1 MNPRMSVVQIAAV
14 EGLFLGSGFFISK
27 TKILTCRHVLGTKQK
42 NLSASD
48 IVVKWLGD
56 ERRVDQCETHPDRD
70 AVCLIIAR
78 PFSLNPEIIV
88 WALDAPSEGSEVQI
102 FGFNKPEV
110 YGFEDLTRHV
120 RGYAAQHDLG
130 VLDHPVL
137 RGFSGSP
144 ACIDNAFVG
153 MVVATDKDRTFL
165 IPATALR
172 VFALKEKPLQ
182 PFEAAGQPL
191 LCKYQNETFLVKDFD
206 GNWFKFPRSYPTFK
220 LSDTKEELKN
230 ITSWK
235 IVHSSVE
242 NFYRVYND
250 FHTEIIRWEQAKDL
264 DHPYSEMQRSN
275 AQRRLKSIRPQ
286 FEDFSEQLKSL
297 PSSIIENEMISILS
311 MLPTCHEALMQSIGA
326 ADSHQI
332 DYVFEF
338 SERIADWLLHTLHIA
353 DLIIELYFRQ
363 KENEGENR

>member
-1 MNPRMSVVQIAAV
+1 MIEKYSKAYPYLKALLDAAI
-14 EGLFLGSGFFISK
+14 EAAPNWAKAPAKFASSLSEQLKSQGEEKNRQLEQEISSISEDELRAIIEDAGCDQK
-27 TKILTCRHVLGTKQK
+27 ENIELIVGEVKLIPKILQTIDYRFD
-42 NLSASD
+42 N
-48 IVVKWLGD
+48 
-56 ERRVDQCETHPDRD
+56 VDDK
-70 AVCLIIAR
+70 
-78 PFSLNPEIIV
+78 
-88 WALDAPSEGSEVQI
+88 LDVIKGI
-102 FGFNKPEV
+102 
-110 YGFEDLTRHV
+110 L
-120 RGYAAQHDLG
+120 
-130 VLDHPVL
+130 
-137 RGFSGSP
+137 
-144 ACIDNAFVG
+144 
-153 MVVATDKDRTFL
+153 
-165 IPATALR
+165 
-172 VFALKEKPLQ
+172 LKEKPLQ

-191 LCKYQNETFLVKDFD
+191 LFEYPDKTFLVKDFD
-206 GNWFKFPRSYPTFK
+206 GNSFEFPRSYPTFK

-235 IVHSSVE
+235 IVHTSVE

-275 AQRRLKSIRPQ
+275 AQRRLKSIHPQ

-353 DLIIELYFRQ
+353 DSIIELYFRQ